1 MLWETRRRWLPA
13 ICALGLLSGGCDLLN
28 RTTGDEEREPHFVRG
43 LNWQIQGQTEKAIA
57 SFTHSLQSNPNSAA
71 AHLALG
77 DLHYKQ
83 TKNFIVAAYHYTEYL
98 SLKSAR
104 QPGFRDQGVE
114 DLFKNCE
121 LQIAAKYADSV
132 GRREQQTT
140 VEALQVKLAILED
153 ENRKLRTT
161 AGIQSLRVAIT
172 NPPPAVSARTNVA
185 PPVNRPGP
193 VVETIRQPAAP
204 VTAQPSARTHK
215 VAANETP
222 SAIAR
227 RYGISTKALMAANPS
242 LRPNQMRVGQVL
254 NIPTR

>member
-13 ICALGLLSGGCDLLN
+13 ICALGLLAAGCDLLN

-43 LNWQIQGQTEKAIA
+43 LNWQIQGQTEKAIE

-83 TKNFIVAAYHYTEYL
+83 TKNFIVAAHHYTEYL
-98 SLKSAR
+98 RLKSAR

-140 VEALQVKLAILED
+140 VDSLRVRVAVLED
-153 ENRKLRTT
+153 ENRTLRKM
-161 AGIQSLRVAIT
+161 AGIEALRVTAT
-172 NPPPAVSARTNVA
+172 NPPPFFPPQTNA
-185 PPVNRPGP
+185 PPAANRPGP
-193 VVETIRQPAAP
+193 VAETVRRSANP
-204 VTAQPSARTHK
+204 VTAAPTARTHK

-222 SAIAR
+222 SGIAR
-227 RYGISTKALMAANPS
+227 RYGISTKALLAANPG
-242 LRPNQMRVGQVL
+242 LKPNQMRVGQVINL
-254 NIPTR
+254 PAQ